1 MGRVPPRLRSL
12 RGSAETFAHVEGAS
26 PDPDRPLEG
35 LDVARSLGA
44 SGFDGPVRLTADGSA
59 VVHPADSVGSRLRR
73 KPLAALDRAQLPA
86 TVASLD
92 DLCRRQEATGSLLLD
107 IDDDRG
113 LDATLTTVRASSAT
127 LEERLWLCSPSVDNL
142 MRWREATTARLLH
155 VARLTSLPASAEQ
168 WVAHLTE
175 RSIDGLCALHGEWT
189 GGLVA
194 LAHRFDRLTVA
205 RGPEHEREM
214 ATVFDIGIDAV
225 SSPRVERLMA
235 VAALYYPQQYGLG
248 ADR

>member
-1 MGRVPPRLRSL
+1 MPPRLRSL
-12 RGSAETFAHVEGAS
+12 NGSAETFAHVAGAS
-26 PDPDRPLEG
+26 PDPEHPLEG
-35 LDVARSLGA
+35 LDAARSLGA

-92 DLCRRQEATGSLLLD
+92 DLCLRQETTGSLLLD
-107 IDDDRG
+107 VDDDRG
-113 LDATLTTVRASSAT
+113 LRTVLSTARATSAT
-127 LEERLWLCSPSVDNL
+127 LEDRLWLCSPSVDSL
-142 MRWREATTARLLH
+142 MRWREATTARLVH
-155 VARLTSLPASAEQ
+155 TARLTALPASAEK

-175 RSIDGLCALHGEWT
+175 RSIDGLCAFHGEWT
-189 GGLVA
+189 AGLVA
-194 LAHRFDRLTVA
+194 LAHRFGRLAVA

-214 ATVFDIGIDAV
+214 ATVLDIGIDAV

-235 VAALYYPQQYGLG
+235 VAALYYPDRYGL
-248 ADR
+248 